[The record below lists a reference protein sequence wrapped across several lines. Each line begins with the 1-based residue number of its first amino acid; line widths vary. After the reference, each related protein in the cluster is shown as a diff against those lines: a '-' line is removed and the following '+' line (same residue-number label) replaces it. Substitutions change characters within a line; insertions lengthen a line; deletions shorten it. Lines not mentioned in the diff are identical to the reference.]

1 MFVTFATKKKE
12 ARSKKMSRILIVECF
27 LEKRGELSV
36 LKSIYRI
43 QNILIYNVK
52 TFIHRSHSKSLKGKV
67 NSEKGNKISE
77 NLTVNDCEC
86 CKIVTKPKAFHF
98 LL

>member
-12 ARSKKMSRILIVECF
+12 AMSKKMFRILIVECF

-52 TFIHRSHSKSLKGKV
+52 TVFIIDHIQKV
-67 NSEKGNKISE
+67 
-77 NLTVNDCEC
+77 
-86 CKIVTKPKAFHF
+86 
-98 LL
+98 